1 MYRQSWLKHTE
12 STAIFMI
19 IASYGNTGTLKL
31 AVQLGVSWSCFQLGQ
46 FYRPVDC
53 TFHVRD

>member
-19 IASYGNTGTLKL
+19 IASYGNTGNLKL
-31 AVQLGVSWSCFQLGQ
+31 AGQLRVSWSRFQFGQ
-46 FYRPVDC
+46 FYGPVDC
-53 TFHVRD
+53 TYHVCD